1 MIKNNIPKAGLLVL
15 TMLGSTSVL
24 ADDLNYNYV
33 QAAYLDTEIDSGA
46 FDVDGDG
53 LAVSGSVELGES
65 MFLTAGYAAQEFD
78 FGVDLDQWA
87 IGVGGHLPI
96 SETIDLVGSVSYVDA
111 EVDTRFGDADDDGYG
126 ASIGIRARVADNVEL
141 EGGINYVDLD
151 TAGDETSFGFG
162 GRYYFTEAFALGA
175 GVELGDDV
183 TGWNVGVRYEF

>member
-1 MIKNNIPKAGLLVL
+1 MIKNTIPKCGLLVL

-24 ADDLNYNYV
+24 AEDLNYNYV
-33 QAAYLDTEIDSGA
+33 QATYLDTEIDNRA

-53 LAVSGSVELGES
+53 LAVSGSVELGDT

-87 IGVGGHLPI
+87 IGLGGHLPI
-96 SETIDLVGSVSYVDA
+96 SDSVDFVGSISYVDA
-111 EVDTRFGDADDDGYG
+111 EVDTRFGGTDADGYG
-126 ASIGIRARVADNVEL
+126 ASIGIRARVAANVEL

-151 TAGDETSFGFG
+151 EAGDDTSFGVG

-175 GVELGDDV
+175 GIELSDDV
-183 TGWNVGVRYEF
+183 TGWSVGVRYEF